1 MKRGF
6 AFLSTAAALAAITAF
21 TVAPAVSAA
30 PATATLTNPIPVTGT
45 PTTGGSFTGTLS
57 QIQFVNQHGQLTV
70 QGLLNG
76 TLTTATDTLSVV
88 NKAVSLP
95 VGAAAANG
103 TCTILDLTIQ
113 PIDLNLLGLMV
124 HTDTIHLLITAQQ
137 GGGLLG
143 DLLCGLDNALNGGGG
158 GLAGLLNRL
167 LGL

>member
-1 MKRGF
+1 MKRGL
-6 AFLSTAAALAAITAF
+6 AFLSTVAALAAITAF
-21 TVAPAVSAA
+21 TVAPA
-30 PATATLTNPIPVTGT
+30 ATAARPSATLGSPIPVSGSTA
-45 PTTGGSFTGTLS
+45 TGGTFAGTLS
-57 QIQFVNQHGQLTV
+57 QVHFVNQHGQLTV
-70 QGLLNG
+70 QGVLNG
-76 TLTTATDTLSVV
+76 TLTTATQMLSVT
-88 NKAVSLP
+88 NQAVSLP
-95 VGAAAANG
+95 VGTAAANG
-103 TCTILDLTIQ
+103 TCTILNLTIQ

>member
-6 AFLSTAAALAAITAF
+6 AFLPIVAALAAITVF
-21 TVAPAVSAA
+21 TVAPGASAA
-30 PATATLTNPIPVTGT
+30 PPKAALTTPIPVSGT
-45 PTTGGSFTGTLS
+45 PTGGGSFTGTLS
-57 QIQFVNQHGQLTV
+57 QIQFVNQRGQLTV

-76 TLTTATDTLSVV
+76 TLTTATQTLAVV
-88 NKAVSLP
+88 NQAVSLP
-95 VGAAAANG
+95 VGAAAASN
-103 TCTILDLTIQ
+103 TCTILELTIQ